1 MFPSIS
7 LYNLWLFYVIAY
19 AVAYPMQIWANNKRG
34 EPFDD
39 PDFLFRG
46 NKIFVVAMVW
56 LIGGLILSLFV
67 PVDFGTWFYAGLV
80 FYIGGIIIGAAA
92 LYSFA
97 HNQGLVTSGIQQY
110 SRNPVYV
117 GWTFVIFGMCL
128 IGWSASVW
136 SFLFLVYFLLTIP
149 YFHWTVLLEEK
160 FLANKYGDSYREYLR
175 STPRYIGYPK
185 GEGDL

>member
-56 LIGGLILSLFV
+56 LIGGLIISLFV
-67 PVDFGTWFYAGLV
+67 PVDFGSWFYAGLV
-80 FYIGGIIIGAAA
+80 FYIGGIIIGGAA

-136 SFLFLVYFLLTIP
+136 SFFFLVYFLLTIP

-175 STPRYIGYPK
+175 STPRYFGYPK
-185 GEGDL
+185 GAGD